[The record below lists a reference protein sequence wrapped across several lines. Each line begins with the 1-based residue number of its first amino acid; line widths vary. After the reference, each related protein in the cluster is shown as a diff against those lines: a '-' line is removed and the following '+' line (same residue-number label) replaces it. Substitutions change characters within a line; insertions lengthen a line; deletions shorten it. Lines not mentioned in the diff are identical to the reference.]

1 MTHPAQNS
9 IKMWMLAASSWC
21 NMNAIYQGFCG
32 TWDTNRVVCYG
43 LFLSMCMLK
52 DQAEAVGWANLL
64 ELTAK
69 R

>member
-1 MTHPAQNS
+1 MQFTRVFVGH
-9 IKMWMLAASSWC
+9 
-21 NMNAIYQGFCG
+21 G
-32 TWDTNRVVCYG
+32 TPTEWFVMVC
-43 LFLSMCMLK
+43 FLSMCMLK